1 MMTKTVT
8 FEFLFRSG
16 IKFAERVR
24 STSDSRRKYCSAA
37 NARSVP
43 GSDIE
48 EPYLLFR
55 LLDQRAI
62 AILMAATSLIFVG
75 PRLVSG
81 GEVTVHMDHC

>member
-1 MMTKTVT
+1 MHTPND
-8 FEFLFRSG
+8 
-16 IKFAERVR
+16 VR
-24 STSDSRRKYCSAA
+24 EPEATPY
-37 NARSVP
+37 
-43 GSDIE
+43 IE